1 MNLEEILNTGAEQF
15 GLHLSKGQVEHFFVY
30 LSELRKWN
38 RKINLTAISEDRDIV
53 IKHFLDSLSLAA
65 AFAPGEGM
73 SLFDMGSGA
82 GFPALPL
89 KIIFP
94 GLSVTLVESVK
105 KKASFLRHIVRT
117 LKLEGVEVV
126 DRRTEELSKSYHGR
140 FDVVTARAF
149 GDVEKTLA
157 AGTPFLRTGGIM
169 VLTRGPAEDKGE
181 EIVLKQGFS
190 LDQKMMITL
199 PHSNFKRAVW
209 VVRKGS
215 GVP

>member
-15 GLHLSKGQVEHFFVY
+15 GLHLSKGQVEHSFVY

-65 AFAPGEGM
+65 AFTPGEGM

-89 KIIFP
+89 KIISP
-94 GLSVTLVESVK
+94 ELSVTLVESVK

-117 LKLEGVEVV
+117 LRLDRVEVV
-126 DRRTEELSKSYHGR
+126 DRRMEELPKTYRRR

-149 GDVEKTLA
+149 GDVKRTLA
-157 AGTPFLRTGGIM
+157 AGMPFLRTGGIM
-169 VLTRGPAEDKGE
+169 VLSRGPAEDKGE

-199 PHSNFKRAVW
+199 PHSDFKRAVW

-215 GVP
+215 GVL